1 MAKRKTAARETLGG
15 RNPGFSRTLL
25 LLVLMPTSPGCCV
38 LVCHPSIL
46 PHTPSLVLEPKRPT
60 ITILPCEGRKPTQ
73 RGQVSGTG
81 HVSEPWLLSCRQ
93 LSTHILSF
101 PTLQTQESRPEVT
114 LKPPGEHI
122 IPLPPAWMPGM
133 IASTCNS
140 SIGGW
145 RQEDQ
150 EFQESHGCMV

>member
-93 LSTHILSF
+93 LSTHILCFSY
-101 PTLQTQESRPEVT
+101 PSDSGKQTRGDSEATRRA
-114 LKPPGEHI
+114 HY
-122 IPLPPAWMPGM
+122 
-133 IASTCNS
+133 
-140 SIGGW
+140 SITTSVDA
-145 RQEDQ
+145 RDDRI
-150 EFQESHGCMV
+150 HL